1 MPSQAP
7 QGSLGACSCC
17 VPPGRLPPS
26 QAGWHCLELLM
37 AMGAISRS
45 AQRPVQARSCRWLRA
60 RLHLRSHP
68 GMCVV
73 GLASGCS
80 RSCLGRTAART
91 PPSPA
96 PQSVQPPTP
105 PWPLPRRQG
114 RQAGSRASRQGM
126 GGGNPGVM
134 LPEDPAGSLPG
145 GVCPQG
151 AGTSLGSGC
160 AGSAALA
167 GPVGRRV
174 PGSSLVLLDC
184 PFAPGRNYNQSCG
197 VDSPGSC
204 CTLDHI
210 PLVSKCGTLPPESC
224 FFSLI
229 CSLGSF
235 MVILV
240 GLLRYAHLLERLGP
254 SLLNTLGLA
263 TGWVCAAGLTMVG
276 NFQVDHAKV
285 LHYIGAGVAF
295 PTSMLF
301 LLLQSI
307 LTYRMAKTRGQYW
320 TGHLRSILTTVAFLT
335 LVFSGVFFIQESFVL
350 QHVAAL
356 CEWVFIID
364 VLVFYGTFTFEFGA
378 ISTDT
383 FLVLL
388 KASRAPKSYKGENS
402 VSSTVHIHSHA
413 EGLAMA

>member
-1 MPSQAP
+1 MRRQKTHSGTGPALPKPPSCLTVRWLSRFGCRRALWALRLC
-7 QGSLGACSCC
+7 GGDTGVTLEGLLSWGL
-17 VPPGRLPPS
+17 RLPSPS
-26 QAGWHCLELLM
+26 
-37 AMGAISRS
+37 I
-45 AQRPVQARSCRWLRA
+45 
-60 RLHLRSHP
+60 
-68 GMCVV
+68 
-73 GLASGCS
+73 
-80 RSCLGRTAART
+80 
-91 PPSPA
+91 A
-96 PQSVQPPTP
+96 P
-105 PWPLPRRQG
+105 
-114 RQAGSRASRQGM
+114 
-126 GGGNPGVM
+126 
-134 LPEDPAGSLPG
+134 
-145 GVCPQG
+145 C
-151 AGTSLGSGC
+151 
-160 AGSAALA
+160 
-167 GPVGRRV
+167 
-174 PGSSLVLLDC
+174 
-184 PFAPGRNYNQSCG
+184 RNYNQSCG
-197 VDSPGSC
+197 LDSPGSC

-240 GLLRYAHLLERLGP
+240 GLLRYAHVLERVGP

-263 TGWVCAAGLTMVG
+263 AGWLCAAGLTMVG

-301 LLLQSI
+301 VFLQSV
-307 LTYRMAKTRGQYW
+307 LTYRAAKTRGHYW
-320 TGHLRSILTTVAFLT
+320 TGHLRSILTAMAFVT

-388 KASRAPKSYKGENS
+388 RASRAPKSHKGEDS
-402 VSSTVHIHSHA
+402 LPGT
-413 EGLAMA
+413 EGLPML

>member
-1 MPSQAP
+1 MSLLPGAARRPRRATSARGSPPPPRRPCPAGDGAP
-7 QGSLGACSCC
+7 RS
-17 VPPGRLPPS
+17 PRLRPPS
-26 QAGWHCLELLM
+26 
-37 AMGAISRS
+37 
-45 AQRPVQARSCRWLRA
+45 
-60 RLHLRSHP
+60 
-68 GMCVV
+68 
-73 GLASGCS
+73 
-80 RSCLGRTAART
+80 AAR
-91 PPSPA
+91 PA
-96 PQSVQPPTP
+96 
-105 PWPLPRRQG
+105 R
-114 RQAGSRASRQGM
+114 
-126 GGGNPGVM
+126 
-134 LPEDPAGSLPG
+134 
-145 GVCPQG
+145 G
-151 AGTSLGSGC
+151 AGTAPPPSR
-160 AGSAALA
+160 AGSAAATWRRGRPRSRRPGPLPRLGTARLRPAAASAAHGERGPAAARQQEAA
-167 GPVGRRV
+167 GRLPRRPRSPVARRGM
-174 PGSSLVLLDC
+174 PGPRMPAWGILPVTLPAFTITGMWIVYAMALSNNHIC
-184 PFAPGRNYNQSCG
+184 PVHNWNYNQSCG
-197 VDSPGSC
+197 VDGPGSC

-307 LTYRMAKTRGQYW
+307 LTYRMAKTHGQYW
-320 TGHLRSILTTVAFLT
+320 TGHLRSILTAVAFLT
-335 LVFSGVFFIQESFVL
+335 LIFNILLKGGVFFIQESFVL

-356 CEWVFIID
+356 CEWMFIID

-388 KASRAPKSYKGENS
+388 KASRAPKSYKGES
-402 VSSTVHIHSHA
+402 GISSTAHIHSHT

>member
-1 MPSQAP
+1 MPGPRMPAW
-7 QGSLGACSCC
+7 GI
-17 VPPGRLPPS
+17 LPVTLP
-26 QAGWHCLELLM
+26 AFT
-37 AMGAISRS
+37 IT
-45 AQRPVQARSCRWLRA
+45 
-60 RLHLRSHP
+60 
-68 GMCVV
+68 GMWIV
-73 GLASGCS
+73 
-80 RSCLGRTAART
+80 
-91 PPSPA
+91 
-96 PQSVQPPTP
+96 
-105 PWPLPRRQG
+105 
-114 RQAGSRASRQGM
+114 
-126 GGGNPGVM
+126 
-134 LPEDPAGSLPG
+134 
-145 GVCPQG
+145 
-151 AGTSLGSGC
+151 
-160 AGSAALA
+160 
-167 GPVGRRV
+167 
-174 PGSSLVLLDC
+174 
-184 PFAPGRNYNQSCG
+184 NYNQSCG
-197 VDSPGSC
+197 VDGPGSC

-276 NFQVDHAKV
+276 NFQARQGCRHEGLRSCHHTDKRNKHLEIPAADSGSTSALQPGIGHRVDHAKV

-320 TGHLRSILTTVAFLT
+320 TGHLRSILTAVAFLT

-356 CEWVFIID
+356 CEWMFIID

-388 KASRAPKSYKGENS
+388 KASRAPKSYKGESS

>member
-1 MPSQAP
+1 MPGPRMPAW
-7 QGSLGACSCC
+7 GI
-17 VPPGRLPPS
+17 LPVTLP
-26 QAGWHCLELLM
+26 AFTITGMWIVYAM
-37 AMGAISRS
+37 ALSNNHIC
-45 AQRPVQARSCRWLRA
+45 PVHNW
-60 RLHLRSHP
+60 
-68 GMCVV
+68 
-73 GLASGCS
+73 
-80 RSCLGRTAART
+80 
-91 PPSPA
+91 
-96 PQSVQPPTP
+96 
-105 PWPLPRRQG
+105 
-114 RQAGSRASRQGM
+114 
-126 GGGNPGVM
+126 
-134 LPEDPAGSLPG
+134 
-145 GVCPQG
+145 
-151 AGTSLGSGC
+151 
-160 AGSAALA
+160 
-167 GPVGRRV
+167 
-174 PGSSLVLLDC
+174 
-184 PFAPGRNYNQSCG
+184 NYNQSCG
-197 VDSPGSC
+197 VDGPGSC

-307 LTYRMAKTRGQYW
+307 LTYRMAKTHGQYW
-320 TGHLRSILTTVAFLT
+320 TGHLRSILTAVAFLT
-335 LVFSGVFFIQESFVL
+335 LIFSGVFFIQESFVL

-356 CEWVFIID
+356 CEWMFIID

-388 KASRAPKSYKGENS
+388 KASRAPKSYKGES
-402 VSSTVHIHSHA
+402 GISSTAHIHSHT

>member
-1 MPSQAP
+1 TPWRD
-7 QGSLGACSCC
+7 L
-17 VPPGRLPPS
+17 PPGCEHIPGVRLCPLGS
-26 QAGWHCLELLM
+26 
-37 AMGAISRS
+37 SS
-45 AQRPVQARSCRWLRA
+45 AAFLQ
-60 RLHLRSHP
+60 
-68 GMCVV
+68 
-73 GLASGCS
+73 GL
-80 RSCLGRTAART
+80 
-91 PPSPA
+91 
-96 PQSVQPPTP
+96 
-105 PWPLPRRQG
+105 W
-114 RQAGSRASRQGM
+114 AGSRSVLGTDVA
-126 GGGNPGVM
+126 
-134 LPEDPAGSLPG
+134 LPAH
-145 GVCPQG
+145 
-151 AGTSLGSGC
+151 
-160 AGSAALA
+160 
-167 GPVGRRV
+167 
-174 PGSSLVLLDC
+174 
-184 PFAPGRNYNQSCG
+184 PFASCRNYNQSCG

-307 LTYRMAKTRGQYW
+307 LTYRMAKTRRQYW
-320 TGHLRSILTTVAFLT
+320 TGHLRSILTAVAFLT
-335 LVFSGVFFIQESFVL
+335 LFFFVSFLGGVFFIQESFVL

-356 CEWVFIID
+356 CEWMFIIN

-388 KASRAPKSYKGENS
+388 K
-402 VSSTVHIHSHA
+402 
-413 EGLAMA
+413 

>member
-1 MPSQAP
+1 YA
-7 QGSLGACSCC
+7 
-17 VPPGRLPPS
+17 
-26 QAGWHCLELLM
+26 M
-37 AMGAISRS
+37 ALSNNHIC
-45 AQRPVQARSCRWLRA
+45 PVHNW
-60 RLHLRSHP
+60 
-68 GMCVV
+68 
-73 GLASGCS
+73 
-80 RSCLGRTAART
+80 
-91 PPSPA
+91 
-96 PQSVQPPTP
+96 
-105 PWPLPRRQG
+105 
-114 RQAGSRASRQGM
+114 
-126 GGGNPGVM
+126 
-134 LPEDPAGSLPG
+134 
-145 GVCPQG
+145 
-151 AGTSLGSGC
+151 
-160 AGSAALA
+160 
-167 GPVGRRV
+167 
-174 PGSSLVLLDC
+174 
-184 PFAPGRNYNQSCG
+184 NYNQSCG
-197 VDSPGSC
+197 VDGPGSC

-235 MVILV
+235 MGKCPLP
-240 GLLRYAHLLERLGP
+240 GERGRERGRE

-320 TGHLRSILTTVAFLT
+320 TGHLRSILAIVAFLT

-356 CEWVFIID
+356 CEWMFIID

-388 KASRAPKSYKGENS
+388 K
-402 VSSTVHIHSHA
+402 
-413 EGLAMA
+413 

>member
-1 MPSQAP
+1 MPGPRMPAWGILP
-7 QGSLGACSCC
+7 VTLPAFTITGMWIVCEHGRCLGGTGMVLGAMPAAQVLPCE
-17 VPPGRLPPS
+17 GRHQHVSTHPILAPD
-26 QAGWHCLELLM
+26 GM
-37 AMGAISRS
+37 DG
-45 AQRPVQARSCRWLRA
+45 RA
-60 RLHLRSHP
+60 RGHLP
-68 GMCVV
+68 
-73 GLASGCS
+73 
-80 RSCLGRTAART
+80 
-91 PPSPA
+91 
-96 PQSVQPPTP
+96 
-105 PWPLPRRQG
+105 
-114 RQAGSRASRQGM
+114 
-126 GGGNPGVM
+126 
-134 LPEDPAGSLPG
+134 
-145 GVCPQG
+145 
-151 AGTSLGSGC
+151 
-160 AGSAALA
+160 
-167 GPVGRRV
+167 
-174 PGSSLVLLDC
+174 LVLGAEAVSPGYAMALSNNHIC
-184 PFAPGRNYNQSCG
+184 PVHNWNYNQSCG
-197 VDSPGSC
+197 VDGPGSC

-320 TGHLRSILTTVAFLT
+320 TGHLRSILAIVAFLT

-356 CEWVFIID
+356 CEWMFIID

-388 KASRAPKSYKGENS
+388 KASRAPKSYKGES
-402 VSSTVHIHSHA
+402 GVASTAHIHSHT

>member
-1 MPSQAP
+1 MA
-7 QGSLGACSCC
+7 
-17 VPPGRLPPS
+17 
-26 QAGWHCLELLM
+26 AGYAM
-37 AMGAISRS
+37 ALSNNHIC
-45 AQRPVQARSCRWLRA
+45 PVHNW
-60 RLHLRSHP
+60 
-68 GMCVV
+68 
-73 GLASGCS
+73 
-80 RSCLGRTAART
+80 
-91 PPSPA
+91 
-96 PQSVQPPTP
+96 
-105 PWPLPRRQG
+105 
-114 RQAGSRASRQGM
+114 
-126 GGGNPGVM
+126 
-134 LPEDPAGSLPG
+134 
-145 GVCPQG
+145 
-151 AGTSLGSGC
+151 
-160 AGSAALA
+160 
-167 GPVGRRV
+167 
-174 PGSSLVLLDC
+174 
-184 PFAPGRNYNQSCG
+184 NYNQSCG
-197 VDSPGSC
+197 MDGPGLC

-240 GLLRYAHLLERLGP
+240 GLLRYAHVLECCGP

-301 LLLQSI
+301 VFLQSI
-307 LTYRMAKTRGQYW
+307 LTYRMAKTRGHYW
-320 TGHLRSILTTVAFLT
+320 TGHLRSILTAMAFIT

-356 CEWVFIID
+356 CEWMFIID

-388 KASRAPKSYKGENS
+388 KASRAPKSYKAES
-402 VSSTVHIHSHA
+402 SASSTAHIHSHA
-413 EGLAMA
+413 EGLAMI

>member
-1 MPSQAP
+1 ME
-7 QGSLGACSCC
+7 
-17 VPPGRLPPS
+17 V
-26 QAGWHCLELLM
+26 
-37 AMGAISRS
+37 
-45 AQRPVQARSCRWLRA
+45 
-60 RLHLRSHP
+60 
-68 GMCVV
+68 
-73 GLASGCS
+73 
-80 RSCLGRTAART
+80 
-91 PPSPA
+91 
-96 PQSVQPPTP
+96 
-105 PWPLPRRQG
+105 
-114 RQAGSRASRQGM
+114 
-126 GGGNPGVM
+126 
-134 LPEDPAGSLPG
+134 
-145 GVCPQG
+145 
-151 AGTSLGSGC
+151 SLGSRVLIVETVWEQRGQANWVASVRRQWLAVWPQPFSESTSATLTGAHAFADGGPGLVFRQSPHHLELRQPTAALRGPRVPC
-160 AGSAALA
+160 SSAGTCLPVLTSLTPRGIARPCPGVSAADAQVTWERYWKPRHQPRYCSARYAMALSNNHIC
-167 GPVGRRV
+167 PVHNW
-174 PGSSLVLLDC
+174 S
-184 PFAPGRNYNQSCG
+184 YNQSCDMDG
-197 VDSPGSC
+197 PSSC

-320 TGHLRSILTTVAFLT
+320 TGHLRSILTTVAFFT

-356 CEWVFIID
+356 CEWMFIID

-388 KASRAPKSYKGENS
+388 KASRAPKSYKGES
-402 VSSTVHIHSHA
+402 SLSSTAHIHSHV

>member
-1 MPSQAP
+1 YA
-7 QGSLGACSCC
+7 
-17 VPPGRLPPS
+17 
-26 QAGWHCLELLM
+26 M
-37 AMGAISRS
+37 ALSNNHIC
-45 AQRPVQARSCRWLRA
+45 PVHNW
-60 RLHLRSHP
+60 
-68 GMCVV
+68 
-73 GLASGCS
+73 
-80 RSCLGRTAART
+80 
-91 PPSPA
+91 
-96 PQSVQPPTP
+96 
-105 PWPLPRRQG
+105 
-114 RQAGSRASRQGM
+114 
-126 GGGNPGVM
+126 
-134 LPEDPAGSLPG
+134 
-145 GVCPQG
+145 
-151 AGTSLGSGC
+151 
-160 AGSAALA
+160 
-167 GPVGRRV
+167 
-174 PGSSLVLLDC
+174 
-184 PFAPGRNYNQSCG
+184 NYNQSCG
-197 VDSPGSC
+197 MDDPGSC

-320 TGHLRSILTTVAFLT
+320 TGHLRSILTAVAFVT

-356 CEWVFIID
+356 CEWMFIID
-364 VLVFYGTFTFEFGA
+364 VLVFYGTFTFEFEA

-388 KASRAPKSYKGENS
+388 K
-402 VSSTVHIHSHA
+402 
-413 EGLAMA
+413 

>member
-1 MPSQAP
+1 MPTW
-7 QGSLGACSCC
+7 GI
-17 VPPGRLPPS
+17 LPVTLP
-26 QAGWHCLELLM
+26 AFTITGMWIVYAM
-37 AMGAISRS
+37 ALSNNHIC
-45 AQRPVQARSCRWLRA
+45 PVHNW
-60 RLHLRSHP
+60 
-68 GMCVV
+68 
-73 GLASGCS
+73 
-80 RSCLGRTAART
+80 
-91 PPSPA
+91 
-96 PQSVQPPTP
+96 
-105 PWPLPRRQG
+105 
-114 RQAGSRASRQGM
+114 
-126 GGGNPGVM
+126 
-134 LPEDPAGSLPG
+134 
-145 GVCPQG
+145 
-151 AGTSLGSGC
+151 
-160 AGSAALA
+160 
-167 GPVGRRV
+167 
-174 PGSSLVLLDC
+174 
-184 PFAPGRNYNQSCG
+184 NYNQSCG
-197 VDSPGSC
+197 VDGPGSC

-320 TGHLRSILTTVAFLT
+320 TGHLRSILTAMAFIT
-335 LVFSGVFFIQESFVL
+335 LVFRMPSGGVFFIQESFVL

-356 CEWVFIID
+356 CEWMFIID

-388 KASRAPKSYKGENS
+388 KASRAPKSYKGES
-402 VSSTVHIHSHA
+402 GVSSTAHIHSHA

>member
-1 MPSQAP
+1 MFLKDPVGRWGTSWR
-7 QGSLGACSCC
+7 GLSLGCRHI
-17 VPPGRLPPS
+17 PG
-26 QAGWHCLELLM
+26 
-37 AMGAISRS
+37 
-45 AQRPVQARSCRWLRA
+45 V
-60 RLHLRSHP
+60 RLHL
-68 GMCVV
+68 
-73 GLASGCS
+73 
-80 RSCLGRTAART
+80 
-91 PPSPA
+91 
-96 PQSVQPPTP
+96 
-105 PWPLPRRQG
+105 
-114 RQAGSRASRQGM
+114 
-126 GGGNPGVM
+126 
-134 LPEDPAGSLPG
+134 
-145 GVCPQG
+145 
-151 AGTSLGSGC
+151 LGSNCCPCRGC
-160 AGSAALA
+160 GQE
-167 GPVGRRV
+167 GPRQQ
-174 PGSSLVLLDC
+174 LVSPSY
-184 PFAPGRNYNQSCG
+184 PFPPGRNYNQSCD
-197 VDSPGSC
+197 VDSPSSC

-240 GLLRYAHLLERLGP
+240 GLLRYAHLLECLGP

-263 TGWVCAAGLTMVG
+263 TGWVCAVGLIMVSPL
-276 NFQVDHAKV
+276 QVDHAKV

-307 LTYRMAKTRGQYW
+307 LTYRMAKTCGQYW
-320 TGHLRSILTTVAFLT
+320 TGHLRSILTIVAFLS
-335 LVFSGVFFIQESFVL
+335 LILSGVFFIQESFVL

-364 VLVFYGTFTFEFGA
+364 VLVFYGTFAFEFGA

-388 KASRAPKSYKGENS
+388 KAGRAPKSYKEESS
-402 VSSTVHIHSHA
+402 VSSTANIHSHA

>member
-1 MPSQAP
+1 MGIQGVMPPGGGAPWLQAP
-7 QGSLGACSCC
+7 
-17 VPPGRLPPS
+17 P
-26 QAGWHCLELLM
+26 
-37 AMGAISRS
+37 
-45 AQRPVQARSCRWLRA
+45 AR
-60 RLHLRSHP
+60 
-68 GMCVV
+68 
-73 GLASGCS
+73 
-80 RSCLGRTAART
+80 
-91 PPSPA
+91 
-96 PQSVQPPTP
+96 
-105 PWPLPRRQG
+105 
-114 RQAGSRASRQGM
+114 
-126 GGGNPGVM
+126 
-134 LPEDPAGSLPG
+134 
-145 GVCPQG
+145 
-151 AGTSLGSGC
+151 
-160 AGSAALA
+160 
-167 GPVGRRV
+167 
-174 PGSSLVLLDC
+174 
-184 PFAPGRNYNQSCG
+184 PFAPRRNYNQSCG
-197 VDSPGSC
+197 VDGPGSC

-240 GLLRYAHLLERLGP
+240 GLLRYAHVLERVGP

-263 TGWVCAAGLTMVG
+263 TGWLCAAGLTMVG

-301 LLLQSI
+301 VFLQSV
-307 LTYRMAKTRGQYW
+307 LTYRMAKTRGHYW
-320 TGHLRSILTTVAFLT
+320 TGHLRSILTAVAFIT

-356 CEWVFIID
+356 CEWMFIID

-388 KASRAPKSYKGENS
+388 KASRAPKSYKGE
-402 VSSTVHIHSHA
+402 SSLPGTACIHGA
-413 EGLAMA
+413 EGLAMV